1 MANLHSP
8 SRPSH
13 AVVGV
18 AEVVARHVR
27 RLRDDRV
34 EAGLVPLPEEQVRR
48 VLGEGHVLHL
58 HLVGVASGV
67 EDGEAAVGHRGGRP
81 RPAAPD
87 VEGGRRIERRAE
99 EGPVD
104 EVAGGGV
111 APGEL
116 AGAKQR
122 VMRVV
127 LVEVVHA
134 VVVQRPCHRTGGY
147 GCHAQSL
154 QIKKLLK
161 LE

>member
-1 MANLHSP
+1 M
-8 SRPSH
+8 
-13 AVVGV
+13 VGV

-34 EAGLVPLPEEQVRR
+34 EAGLVPLEEEQVRW
-48 VLGEGHVLHL
+48 VPGEGHVLHL

-67 EDGEAAVGHRGGRP
+67 EDGDSAVGQRRGRP
-81 RPAAPD
+81 RPAAID
-87 VEGGRRIERRAE
+87 VEGRRRIERGAE
-99 EGPVD
+99 EGPVH
-104 EVAGGGV
+104 EVAGDGV

-116 AGAKQR
+116 AGAEQR

-127 LVEVVHA
+127 LVEEVVHA

-154 QIKKLLK
+154 QIKNF
-161 LE
+161 